1 MWSSLPIVLCERSH
15 HVHVGGE
22 RIWDLRALSAA
33 ARLRSPHTTKTQ
45 NKTGGSKGWRW
56 ANENCDRA
64 RSSQARRDERG
75 NRWHSHAHA
84 QAGRRACD
92 RARSSRARRVRGA
105 IDGTVTR
112 TRKRGGARISPDL
125 IRAPSDLAPLFG
137 SRASFHH
144 PFPSHDTFSTYKA
157 SLLSPSIRSQMTQH
171 MSPMRQTPFAISSE

>member
-1 MWSSLPIVLCERSH
+1 MLGRFAWTTRSLPIVLCERSH

-45 NKTGGSKGWRW
+45 NKKAAARGGGGPMKTAIG
-56 ANENCDRA
+56 
-64 RSSQARRDERG
+64 RG
-75 NRWHSHAHA
+75 T
-84 QAGRRACD
+84 AGPEGM
-92 RARSSRARRVRGA
+92 RGA
-105 IDGTVTR
+105 IDGTVRR
-112 TRKRGGARISPDL
+112 TRKRISPDL
-125 IRAPSDLAPLFG
+125 IGAPSDLAPLFG

>member
-1 MWSSLPIVLCERSH
+1 MIRSFSPSGSACLPIVLCERSH

-45 NKTGGSKGWRW
+45 NKQAAARGGGGPMKTAIG
-56 ANENCDRA
+56 
-64 RSSQARRDERG
+64 RG
-75 NRWHSHAHA
+75 A
-84 QAGRRACD
+84 AGPEGM
-92 RARSSRARRVRGA
+92 RGA

-144 PFPSHDTFSTYKA
+144 PFPSHDTSSTYKA
-157 SLLSPSIRSQMTQH
+157 SQLSPSIRSQMTQH